1 MFDIAK
7 YLIGS
12 AVLALVLTRV
22 CRAVAARL
30 GIVAKPKEDRWHQSP
45 TPLLGGVAISVA
57 TLGIGL
63 TVEYQ
68 PHMWEL
74 MTAAALIA
82 LFGAADDVLSLTP
95 LTKLITQISVAS
107 MLLFFGFRLG
117 WTDSLVGDAMLTLIW
132 LVGVTNALNLL
143 DNMDGLCAGTTL
155 VAGVFLLMALVN
167 DTGVTPLALYLAALL
182 GATAGFLVYN
192 ISPASIFM
200 GDAGSLFLG
209 LNLAAMTVLAR
220 PQSGSRTWALS
231 AVAAP
236 VLLLLIPIFDTAFVT
251 AVRLLSG
258 RLPSQGGRDHT
269 SHRLVAMGMSEK
281 RAVATLWLL
290 AGAAGVISVLV
301 QTRDASWGI
310 IAALALVVA
319 LAIFSVYLA
328 RIRVYEGADLAV
340 LRHQALTPLV
350 TDFMYKRR
358 VAEVLLDMILIPL
371 AYYTAYRLRFEG
383 PQLSPNYPQFLQS
396 LPVVL
401 TAQLIALYAVGA
413 YQGSWRHFGMMD
425 AVVFAKGIVIGTVA
439 AMMVILGLYRFVAYS
454 RTVFA
459 IDAVLLLLM
468 LCVTRA
474 SFRLMSEF
482 IRRRRHGGSLLVIY
496 GVGDGA
502 AMAVRE
508 LVEGAAHDY
517 KLLGFVDDDPRL
529 ARSRMQGYPVLGDY
543 TSLASLIA
551 NGAVDAVVVT
561 TPLMEVSRL
570 GALQA
575 LCAEHQVALARL
587 HFKLDQ
593 IVTAS

>member
-7 YLIGS
+7 YLIGAAALS
-12 AVLALVLTRV
+12 LALTPLCRV
-22 CRAVAARL
+22 VAARL
-30 GIVAKPKEDRWHQSP
+30 GIVAKPKEDRWHKAP
-45 TPLLGGVAISVA
+45 TPLLGGVAIALA
-57 TLGIGL
+57 TLGVGL
-63 TVEYQ
+63 TVEHQ
-68 PHMWEL
+68 PLMWEL
-74 MTAAALIA
+74 IAGGALIA
-82 LFGAADDVLSLTP
+82 VFGAADDVLSLKP
-95 LTKLITQISVAS
+95 STKLIMQISVAS

-117 WTDSLVGDAMLTLIW
+117 WTDSLVGDAMLTLVW

-155 VAGVFLLMALVN
+155 IAGAFLLIALVN
-167 DTGVTPLALYLAALL
+167 DTGITPQALYLAALL
-182 GATAGFLVYN
+182 GATAGFLFYN

-209 LNLAAMTVLAR
+209 LNLAAMTMLAR
-220 PQSGSRTWALS
+220 PQSGSRSGALL

-269 SHRLVAMGMSEK
+269 SHRLVAMGLSEK
-281 RAVATLWLL
+281 RAVATLCLL
-290 AGAAGVISVLV
+290 AGAAGAVSVLL
-301 QTRDASWGI
+301 QRRDASWGI
-310 IAALALVVA
+310 IASLALVVA
-319 LAIFSVYLA
+319 LAIFAVYLA

-340 LRHQALTPLV
+340 LRHQSLTPLV

-358 VAEVLLDMILIPL
+358 VAEVLLDVVLIPL

-383 PQLSPNYPQFLQS
+383 PLLGPNYPLFLQS
-396 LPVVL
+396 LPVL
-401 TAQLIALYAVGA
+401 LAAQLIALYAVGA

-425 AVVFAKGIVIGTVA
+425 AVVFAKGILIGTVG
-439 AMMVILGLYRFVAYS
+439 AMMVILGLYRFIAYS

-459 IDAVLLLLM
+459 IDALLLM
-468 LCVTRA
+468 LMLCATRA

-482 IRRRRHGGSLLVIY
+482 IRRRRHGGSRLVIY

-508 LVEGAAHDY
+508 LVHGGAHDY

-543 TSLASLIA
+543 TSLESLIA
-551 NGAVDAVVVT
+551 NGAVDEVVVT
-561 TPLMEVSRL
+561 TPLMDVSRL

-575 LCAEHQVALARL
+575 LCAEHQVSLARL
-587 HFKLDQ
+587 HFRLDH
-593 IVTAS
+593 IVAAS